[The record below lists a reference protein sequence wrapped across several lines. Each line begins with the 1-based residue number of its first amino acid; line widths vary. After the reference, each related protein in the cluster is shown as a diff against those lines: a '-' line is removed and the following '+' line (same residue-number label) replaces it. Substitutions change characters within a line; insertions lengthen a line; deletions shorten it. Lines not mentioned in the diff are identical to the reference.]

1 MQAGQEK
8 PRIPIFSSL
17 PSLEPALD
25 PDCSFILS
33 MDSLLMLMP
42 IGIQGFS
49 HLVNNI
55 PPLKLAFG

>member
-1 MQAGQEK
+1 
-8 PRIPIFSSL
+8 
-17 PSLEPALD
+17 
-25 PDCSFILS
+25 